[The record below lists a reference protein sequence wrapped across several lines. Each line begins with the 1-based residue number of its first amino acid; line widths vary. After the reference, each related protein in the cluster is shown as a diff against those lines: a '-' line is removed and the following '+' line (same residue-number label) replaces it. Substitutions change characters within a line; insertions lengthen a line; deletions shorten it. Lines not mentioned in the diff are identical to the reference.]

1 MRQFTLGEKL
11 QLIYDYLDRGKFIYF
26 HSYTIGMNEIGG
38 IGHVVD
44 IEVEGETVK
53 QGILGSEEFPVQI
66 LIDYAKTLNWK
77 KCYDMLYEVN

>member
-11 QLIYDYLDRGKFIYF
+11 QLIYDHLDKGNLIYF
-26 HSYTIGMNEIGG
+26 RSYTIGMNETGG

-44 IEVEGETVK
+44 VEVEGEFVR

-66 LIDYAKTLNWK
+66 LIDYARTLNQK
-77 KCYDMLYEVN
+77 KCYDMLY